1 MGKQRIK
8 STAMTLRHLN
18 HPALPDFDAPAI
30 RQGMNARIT
39 DLRPGCGRPADTGHR
54 VEAR

>member
-1 MGKQRIK
+1 
-8 STAMTLRHLN
+8 MTLRHLN